1 MKPSESILANL
12 RGLFPAACHDRI
24 FPVGG
29 CVRDLLMEREVRD
42 IDLVAMVSDD
52 LLRSL
57 RFRPVTGRTTAP
69 IWFRHDAAF
78 GVIEVTQLAADA
90 VLADELRRR
99 DFTINAQAATL
110 QGEIIDP
117 LHGRDDLQRGI
128 LRACS
133 TRVFRDD
140 PLRIFRAFRFEADGW
155 RMEAET
161 ESLIRGG
168 DWSEDFHTI
177 PVERFSREMC
187 TSLAARDPARFFR
200 QMLAFDVGAEYLPE
214 IFMMP
219 DVPAGP
225 SEHHPEGDLFSHSV
239 QVLERVAAAAIDL
252 LPRFCGFFHDIGKLS
267 SLPENYPRHYGHD
280 EAGFVRAREFCT
292 RLRLPATF
300 RTALS
305 WTSRLHGKAN
315 KWDELRPAT
324 RVRMAG
330 EAIKSGITAI
340 LPAVSAADKMEGDGM
355 PGWED
360 AVRVAGMTTAE
371 LGIDPERLAVM
382 PVAHRPSYILHKR
395 VEMLRSIDIKG
406 Q

>member
-1 MKPSESILANL
+1 MKLFDPILANL

-29 CVRDLLMEREVRD
+29 CVRDLLLDREIRD
-42 IDLVAMVSDD
+42 IDLVALVSDD

-57 RFRPVTGRTTAP
+57 RFRPVTGKTTAP
-69 IWFRHDAAF
+69 IWFRHDDVF
-78 GVIEVTQLAADA
+78 GVIEVTQLAVDAD
-90 VLADELRRR
+90 LADDLLRR
-99 DFTINAQAATL
+99 DFTINAMAATL

-117 LHGRDDLQRGI
+117 LHGRDDLQHGI

-133 TRVFRDD
+133 PLVFRDD

-155 RMEAET
+155 RMEAAT
-161 ESLIRGG
+161 GTLIRER
-168 DWSEDFHTI
+168 DWSDYFRAI

-187 TSLAARDPARFFR
+187 TALAARDPARFFR
-200 QMLAFDVGAEYLPE
+200 RMFDFAVGAEYLPE

-225 SEHHPEGDLFSHSV
+225 PEHHPEGDLFSHSV
-239 QVLERVAAAAIDL
+239 QVLERVAAATSEP
-252 LPRFCGFFHDIGKLS
+252 LPRFCGFFHDLGKLS
-267 SLPENYPRHYGHD
+267 TPSECYPRHHGHD

-292 RLRLPATF
+292 RLRLPASF

-305 WTSRLHGKAN
+305 WTSRLHGTAN
-315 KWDELRPAT
+315 KWDELRLAT

-330 EAIKSGITAI
+330 EAIKAGITAI
-340 LPAVSAADKMEGDGM
+340 LPAVSAADKARGNGM

-371 LGIDPERLAVM
+371 LGIDPERLAAM
-382 PVAHRPSYILHKR
+382 PVAHRPLYILQSR
-395 VEMLRSIDIKG
+395 VEMLRSMGASKE
-406 Q
+406 